1 MDLHRST
8 YITLNCPTE
17 HEMDY
22 DMRERETE
30 GLLFLT
36 IMKHREITKLV
47 KGAFFRVKWPKLPP
61 PLT

>member
-1 MDLHRST
+1 
-8 YITLNCPTE
+8 
-17 HEMDY
+17 MDY